1 MELELGTLLLRCDRG
16 MFELF
21 ADRRLEPSMRCPV
34 RWLSVAVA
42 FNKRGRGFLLFGT
55 VRSAEAPL
63 YGRDTGVLARTY
75 NPGRRISQ
83 EQEPHLLAFLSAIA
97 ERYGR
102 RLTAG

>member
-21 ADRRLEPSMRCPV
+21 AHTRPEPVMRCPV
-34 RWLSVAVA
+34 RWLAVAVA
-42 FNKRGRGFLLFGT
+42 FDGRGRGKTRFGT

-63 YGRDTGVLARTY
+63 YGRDAGALAHRYIPVRGIT
-75 NPGRRISQ
+75 Q
-83 EQEPHLLAFLSAIA
+83 DQEPHLLAFLSTIA